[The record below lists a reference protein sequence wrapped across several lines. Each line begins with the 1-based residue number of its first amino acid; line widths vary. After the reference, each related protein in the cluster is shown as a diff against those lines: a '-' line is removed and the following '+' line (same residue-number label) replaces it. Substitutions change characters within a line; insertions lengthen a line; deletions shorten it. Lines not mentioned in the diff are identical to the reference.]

1 MDFVQVNRRRHNKQ
15 NEHVLHVLAN
25 VPWWVSIIV
34 AMVCFVALRWVL
46 PAILGPNLLGKV
58 FGTISV
64 SMAPW
69 VSLIFVGVAVV
80 AAVREFASHLA
91 QSRRID
97 SASRRINDDFG
108 DSAAGPVELRPVSI
122 KTELA
127 TAPAPLCWS
136 LTLLREL
143 EWKRFEEV
151 SAELLRLLGFRAEML
166 AQGPDGDIDIKLFT
180 VDGTK
185 PSAIVQCKSWIT
197 CQVGIKPLREL
208 LGVMAHEKVSEGIFL
223 ATGSFTNEAT
233 EFAKANRID
242 AVNGQRYLE
251 MIQTL
256 SEVAQRQLLQTATKG
271 DYRTPSCPSC
281 GTKLVRRTA
290 ARGEFWGCST
300 FPRCR
305 YTLNSSSND

>member
-1 MDFVQVNRRRHNKQ
+1 
-15 NEHVLHVLAN
+15 
-25 VPWWVSIIV
+25 
-34 AMVCFVALRWVL
+34 
-46 PAILGPNLLGKV
+46 LGKV

-64 SMAPW
+64 SLAPW
-69 VSLIFVGVAVV
+69 ISLIFVLIAVV
-80 AAVREFASHLA
+80 AAVRELSSHLA

-97 SASRRINDDFG
+97 SQSQRTNDDFA
-108 DSAAGPVELRPVSI
+108 DAAAGPVVPRPVSI
-122 KTELA
+122 ETDPT
-127 TAPAPLCWS
+127 TARPPLSWS

-143 EWKRFEEV
+143 EWKRFEQV
-151 SAELLRLLGFRAEML
+151 SAELFCLLGFRAEML
-166 AQGPDGDIDIKLFT
+166 AQGPDGGIDIKLFT
-180 VDGTK
+180 VDGMK

-197 CQVGIKPLREL
+197 RQVGIKPLREL

-223 ATGSFTNEAT
+223 ATGNFTNEAT

-242 AVNGQRYLE
+242 VVNGQRYLE

-256 SEVAQRQLLQTATKG
+256 SEEAQQQLLRTATEG

-281 GTKLVRRTA
+281 GIKLVRRTA
-290 ARGEFWGCST
+290 ARGEFWGCSA